1 MDRWMDGQEADE
13 RMDGPRSQD
22 DKRKT
27 PDRHWKVGEWDD
39 VRTEEIYEQKE
50 KKIPNRKVFLLLSLP
65 YDRFSPLS
73 LARRRGE
80 EEAVWCVLS
89 GFFMPSF

>member
-50 KKIPNRKVFLLLSLP
+50 KKNTEPKSLS
-65 YDRFSPLS
+65 S
-73 LARRRGE
+73 LIAP
-80 EEAVWCVLS
+80 V
-89 GFFMPSF
+89 